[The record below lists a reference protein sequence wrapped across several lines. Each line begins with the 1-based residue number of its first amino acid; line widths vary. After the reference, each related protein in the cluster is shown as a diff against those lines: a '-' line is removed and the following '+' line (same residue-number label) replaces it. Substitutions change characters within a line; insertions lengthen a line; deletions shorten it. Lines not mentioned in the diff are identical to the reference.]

1 MSEMQRAV
9 IDIII
14 ENPKVSQI
22 EITRRLNS
30 TEGYISKIINRFYK
44 LGVLRRDIVN
54 KHFIKMEI
62 DNKQFIKLINE
73 EKHFT
78 KGKIFRIFNECLTGE

>member
-1 MSEMQRAV
+1 MNYKMM
-9 IDIII
+9 INFI
-14 ENPKVSQI
+14 QI
-22 EITRRLNS
+22 KSLKEQINKDEIRLYDLKKKIK
-30 TEGYISKIINRFYK
+30 GYLNCTI
-44 LGVLRRDIVN
+44 
-54 KHFIKMEI
+54 IKMEI